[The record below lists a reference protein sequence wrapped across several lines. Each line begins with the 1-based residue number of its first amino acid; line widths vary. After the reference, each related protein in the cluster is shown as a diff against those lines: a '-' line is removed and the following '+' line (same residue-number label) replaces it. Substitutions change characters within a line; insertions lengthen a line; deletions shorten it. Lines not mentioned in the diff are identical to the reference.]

1 MGIFFILCLLNL
13 LCAREVQHEK
23 VIFSDFRESL
33 PSDGKNTAW
42 PEVNQISFTDSKTGS
57 DNIFKIKSQWDFDSL
72 YFLFETED
80 MDLRAYQSQRDH
92 AKLFIDDMVE
102 VLIDPQ
108 NDKDSCW
115 QADDL
120 VYHINILGTVKDDRG
135 TAACVTDPSWNGR
148 ATYSVL
154 LNGTLND
161 TTDVDKGYAVL
172 LSIPWSE
179 LNVNP
184 DTETKLTINFANGDN
199 DGKGRQLYDWS
210 GAWPMRSLYAFGDLI
225 LMK

>member
-1 MGIFFILCLLNL
+1 MGTFFFLCLLNL
-13 LCAREVQHEK
+13 LSAREARHEK
-23 VIFSDFRESL
+23 VIFSDFRGSL
-33 PSDGKNTAW
+33 PSDGENNEW
-42 PEVNQISFTDSKTGS
+42 PEVNGITFTDSKTGS
-57 DNIFKIKSQWDFDSL
+57 ENVFKVKSQWDFDSL
-72 YFLFETED
+72 YFLFETAD
-80 MDLRAYQSQRDH
+80 SDLRAYQLQRDH
-92 AKLFIDDMVE
+92 AKLFLDDMVE

-120 VYHINILGTVKDDRG
+120 VYHINILGAVKDDRG

-148 ATYSVL
+148 ATYSIL
-154 LNGTLND
+154 LKGTLND
-161 TTDVDKGYAVL
+161 TTDVDTGYEVL

-210 GAWPMRSLYAFGDLI
+210 GAWPMRSPYAFGDLI
-225 LMK
+225 LVK